1 MFTRCRVF
9 RAATDMVCS
18 LDLDGPH
25 CPKLL
30 VDVYQ
35 VANGRYVVL
44 VWDVTSLFENLDYVM
59 YVEAGSVSEVVR
71 VVVRELE
78 ELYRCSFVYVKENYE
93 CGKYC

>member
-30 VDVYQ
+30 VDVYH
-35 VANGRYVVL
+35 VANNKYIVL

-59 YVEAGSVSEVVR
+59 YVEADSVSEIVR
-71 VVVRELE
+71 TVVRELE
-78 ELYRCSFVYVKENYE
+78 KLYRCSFDYVKEHYVH
-93 CGKYC
+93 GKYC